1 MRPSRRLERWCL
13 ERLRHGPT
21 VVEPPGLDR
30 LTVVVPSF
38 GRPEFILRQLVYW
51 SGTSAR
57 LLILDG
63 SPDPIPESVRD
74 AVDGRKELGYMH
86 RPVGLDERLH
96 EACDLIGTEYTV
108 LGGDDEFLLRRGL
121 AEAVDVLD
129 REQRHVACMGQS
141 LGFVPSP
148 DGRYLGFGPGYPHRG
163 FVNTDPDVR
172 QRVLYAMSRYN
183 AITCYAVTRTD
194 TWRVTWGEALDW
206 SSVYAMEVQHAISS
220 WLSGGL
226 ITIDEIYWLRSGE
239 NLSVRDLSVR
249 DLKEQHLTFTDWWSD
264 PVYASEV
271 SRFQGLLADHAVAVG
286 AADPSLASQIVSEAI
301 EVFAAFTEAKESKRM
316 VLAPTRTLFPHHRIA
331 KVARHLIDNLTPPV
345 EICLKRILRRVMRL
359 LRKGRDTSL
368 VNIDSLVDE
377 DFLPADSLTEGLYAE
392 IKEVEKIVLEFYR
405 AR

>member
-38 GRPEFILRQLVYW
+38 GRSEFILRQLVYW

-96 EACDLIGTEYTV
+96 EACDLIGTDYTV

-129 REQRHVACMGQS
+129 REQTHVACMGQS
-141 LGFVPSP
+141 LSFVPSP

-194 TWRVTWGEALDW
+194 TWRLTWGEALDW

-226 ITIDEIYWLRSGE
+226 ITTDEIYWLRSGE
-239 NLSVRDLSVR
+239 NPSVR

-301 EVFAAFTEAKESKRM
+301 EVFAALTEAKESKRM
-316 VLAPTRTLFPHHRIA
+316 IVAPTRTLFPHHRIA
-331 KVARHLIDNLTPPV
+331 KVARHLINVLTPSV
-345 EICLKRILRRVMRL
+345 EICFKRIWRRLMRL

-377 DFLPADSLTEGLYAE
+377 DFLPADSLSQGLYAE

>member
-13 ERLRHGPT
+13 ERLRNGPT

-96 EACDLIGTEYTV
+96 EACDLIGTDYTV

-129 REQRHVACMGQS
+129 REQTHVACMGQS
-141 LGFVPSP
+141 LSFVPSP

-194 TWRVTWGEALDW
+194 TWRLTWGEALDW

-226 ITIDEIYWLRSGE
+226 ITTDQIYWLRSGE
-239 NLSVRDLSVR
+239 NPSVR

-301 EVFAAFTEAKESKRM
+301 EVFAALTEAKESKRM
-316 VLAPTRTLFPHHRIA
+316 IVAPTRTLFPHHRIA
-331 KVARHLIDNLTPPV
+331 KVARHLINVLTPSV
-345 EICLKRILRRVMRL
+345 EICFKRIWRRLMRL

-377 DFLPADSLTEGLYAE
+377 DFLPADSLSQGLYAE